1 MSKKSTKRV
10 ILPDNIYNS
19 VHISTFINY
28 LMQDGKKSIAEE
40 IFYSA
45 ISDLSEYVI
54 QNKIS
59 DYEAQISIALREEEK
74 KKDLVNF
81 VFLDI
86 LDKLRP
92 VARLKSKRV
101 GGANYQVP
109 SPVDER
115 RGYALAI
122 RWVIDAAQKRSGRS
136 MIEKLAEE
144 LFDAA
149 NNRGVAI
156 KKREDTHK
164 MAEANK
170 AFAHFAQ
177 RSQQQR

>member
-1 MSKKSTKRV
+1 MSRRHAAVKR
-10 ILPDNIYNS
+10 IIKPDSKYQS
-19 VHISTFINY
+19 VLLSKFINN
-28 LMQDGKKSIAEE
+28 LMKDGKKAIAEKVV
-40 IFYSA
+40 YG
-45 ISDLSEYVI
+45 
-54 QNKIS
+54 
-59 DYEAQISIALREEEK
+59 ALARVEK
-74 KKDLVNF
+74 KHGADPFKTFNDSMNNVKPY
-81 VFLDI
+81 VE
-86 LDKLRP
+86 
-92 VARLKSKRV
+92 VSSVRV

-115 RGYALAI
+115 RGYALAT
-122 RWVIDAAQKRSGRS
+122 RWIVDAATKRSGRS

-149 NNRGVAI
+149 NSRGVAI

-177 RSQQQR
+177 RAGQR

>member
-1 MSKKSTKRV
+1 MEHFPAKTFSDGINNVKPFVEVT
-10 ILPDNIYNS
+10 S
-19 VHISTFINY
+19 V
-28 LMQDGKKSIAEE
+28 
-40 IFYSA
+40 
-45 ISDLSEYVI
+45 
-54 QNKIS
+54 
-59 DYEAQISIALREEEK
+59 
-74 KKDLVNF
+74 
-81 VFLDI
+81 
-86 LDKLRP
+86 
-92 VARLKSKRV
+92 RV

-115 RGYALAI
+115 RGYALAT
-122 RWVIDAAQKRSGRS
+122 RWIISAALKRSGRS

-164 MAEANK
+164 MAESNK

-177 RSQQQR
+177 RTSQR

>member
-1 MSKKSTKRV
+1 MPRRREVPKRE
-10 ILPDNIYNS
+10 ILPDPKFGS
-19 VHISTFINY
+19 VDLSKFMNVV
-28 LMQDGKKSIAEE
+28 MESGKKAVAERIIYGALEQVEKKAGKDPLE
-40 IFYSA
+40 IFMVA
-45 ISDLSEYVI
+45 INNVKPMVEV
-54 QNKIS
+54 
-59 DYEAQISIALREEEK
+59 
-74 KKDLVNF
+74 
-81 VFLDI
+81 
-86 LDKLRP
+86 
-92 VARLKSKRV
+92 KSRRV

-122 RWVIDAAQKRSGRS
+122 RWLIDAAQKRSGRS

-170 AFAHFAQ
+170 AFSHFAQ

>member
-1 MSKKSTKRV
+1 MSRRRAAVKRV
-10 ILPDNIYNS
+10 IKPDAKYNS
-19 VHISTFINY
+19 VLLSKFINNV
-28 LMQDGKKSIAEE
+28 MVDGKKSLAE
-40 IFYSA
+40 
-45 ISDLSEYVI
+45 
-54 QNKIS
+54 KIVY
-59 DYEAQISIALREEEK
+59 DALDRIEK
-74 KKDLVNF
+74 KHSLDPIQAFNDGMNNVKPF
-81 VFLDI
+81 VE
-86 LDKLRP
+86 
-92 VARLKSKRV
+92 VTSVRV

-115 RGYALAI
+115 RGYALAT
-122 RWVIDAAQKRSGRS
+122 RWIVDASIKRSGRS

-156 KKREDTHK
+156 KKKEDTHK

-177 RSQQQR
+177 RNNS